1 MLGQIYLA
9 QGQYERA
16 IEMGRRSIELGPN
29 IAVNYRILS
38 EILCYAGNFEEAITM
53 GEKAIRMHPFCPWMF
68 QATSANSYRMA
79 GRYEEALALYR
90 ESLHRAQ
97 QEALNPLSVYIGLA
111 EVYSEMGR
119 AEEAHTQALE
129 ILRINPSF
137 SLENWS
143 KTEPFRDAA
152 HLDKRLTACRKAGLK

>member
-1 MLGQIYLA
+1 
-9 QGQYERA
+9 
-16 IEMGRRSIELGPN
+16 MGD
-29 IAVNYRILS
+29 
-38 EILCYAGNFEEAITM
+38 
-53 GEKAIRMHPFCPWMF
+53 KAIRMHPFCPWMF

-97 QEALNPLSVYIGLA
+97 QEALNPLSAYIGLT
-111 EVYSEMGR
+111 EVYSEMGQV
-119 AEEAHTQALE
+119 EEAQSQAIE

-143 KTEPFRDAA
+143 KTEPFRDAK
-152 HLDKRLTACRKAGLK
+152 HLEKRLTSLRKAGLK